1 MMKNKENSLSYD
13 NNGNLIEKLSYHIST
28 SIGIFFYNLGLRV
41 ARNPWKVIAICWL
54 SVLIFS
60 TGFLNFYQEKDP
72 FKLWVPDNIDFH
84 KHTKFIV
91 KNYKEGLKTESV
103 LIISKNNVLTEEVF
117 SKLRKITREINNI
130 KIEGEHGGVKKLNDL
145 CFKVPLITIYSKL
158 MDSMGSNN
166 KHKRSND
173 DTTEDLGEMINNN
186 PDDFIK
192 KMFDPSFKI
201 TTKQYCS
208 IVSKLKLGCMHE
220 NILDMWNAETSN
232 LTKHDITEKIDTTY
246 INRVTGHEMNF
257 TTLLGDVE
265 RNANGHVISAK
276 SLLTNF
282 NLHLNFSEINLERT
296 GNAAGTESWTTVN
309 VMRFEEKFLILMG
322 KLKREFE
329 TEDIKIYYAAGR
341 SYGDISEKTL
351 FQDISKVIFG
361 TFLMTIY
368 MVFILSKYSWVE
380 LRLQLTSFGVM
391 NIGMAYISGCGL
403 ASTFMFYTPVHSS
416 LFFIILGLG
425 VDDIFV
431 IMAAYRK
438 ITSIN
443 NIEMCLEEKIARTM
457 QKAGASITI
466 TSLTDIIAFLVGS
479 FTILPSLRSFCIF
492 GALCILMT
500 YIYVV
505 TFFVS
510 VLTIDEKRVADKRNG
525 LVPCIKHEEKTPSCE
540 PKLMWN
546 FLHFFHGKIILTK
559 FGKIAVI
566 LSVVAITGFS
576 IHRLLLIKQKF
587 DPMWFIPSKTYFY
600 EYVMEHRE
608 YYPNRGFEAGVY
620 MNNLNYTADLSKII
634 LMAKEIENQSE
645 ILSNV
650 QAWPIK
656 FQDFVLSLYEIDLMT
671 YRLSDAEWKD
681 YLSKFLFSVDGGK
694 FQANFRFTDK
704 LICGQPA
711 SDILISSITY
721 TYFRFDDR
729 DEFIPARA
737 SIENIV
743 KSLNFSQNDVFVWG
757 RVFANW
763 YTDEIIDSEIYRN
776 ISLALIGVFICT
788 TVMIVNIQVCA
799 YIFTCVL
806 LSLVSIGGFM
816 QFWGLTLDIVTSI
829 GLQLSVGL
837 CIDYAA
843 HIGHTFLT
851 ISEPDGNKRA
861 LLTVEE
867 IGGAVLEGG
876 GSTMLAIMLL
886 ATSDAYTFR
895 TFFKI
900 FIIVV
905 IFGLYFG
912 VVFLPVI
919 LSIFKPKPY
928 EAYGSHH
935 ESNNENELVLLD
947 KDSKNIKIIKQNDK
961 ISNSSCDKTEC

>member
-1 MMKNKENSLSYD
+1 
-13 NNGNLIEKLSYHIST
+13 
-28 SIGIFFYNLGLRV
+28 
-41 ARNPWKVIAICWL
+41 
-54 SVLIFS
+54 
-60 TGFLNFYQEKDP
+60 
-72 FKLWVPDNIDFH
+72 
-84 KHTKFIV
+84 
-91 KNYKEGLKTESV
+91 
-103 LIISKNNVLTEEVF
+103 
-117 SKLRKITREINNI
+117 
-130 KIEGEHGGVKKLNDL
+130 
-145 CFKVPLITIYSKL
+145 

-166 KHKRSND
+166 KHKRSIDEN
-173 DTTEDLGEMINNN
+173 TEDLGEMINNN

-220 NILDMWNAETSN
+220 NILDMWNAETLN
-232 LTKHDITEKIDTTY
+232 LTNHDITEKIDTTY

-257 TTLLGDVE
+257 TTLLGAVE
-265 RNANGHVISAK
+265 RDTNGHIISAK
-276 SLLTNF
+276 SLLTKF
-282 NLHLNFSEINLERT
+282 NLHLNFSEINIDRT
-296 GNAAGTESWTTVN
+296 GNSAGTESWTTVDI
-309 VMRFEEKFLILMG
+309 MRFEEKFLILMG

-329 TEDIKIYYAAGR
+329 TNDIKIYYGAGR

-361 TFLMTIY
+361 ALLMTIY

-380 LRLQLTSFGVM
+380 LRIQLTSFGVM
-391 NIGMAYISGCGL
+391 NILMAYISGCGL
-403 ASTFMFYTPVHSS
+403 SSIFLFYTPVHSS

-438 ITSIN
+438 ISSNSQEIT
-443 NIEMCLEEKIARTM
+443 LEEKIARTM

-479 FTILPSLRSFCIF
+479 FTILPSLKSFCIF

-505 TFFVS
+505 TFFVA
-510 VLTIDEKRVADKRNG
+510 VLTIDEKRIAMKRNG
-525 LVPCIKHEEKTPSCE
+525 CVPCITHEDKTPCCE

-559 FGKIAVI
+559 VGKAVVI
-566 LSVVAITGFS
+566 LSVIGIAAFS
-576 IHRLLLIKQKF
+576 IHRLLQIKQKF
-587 DPMWFIPSKTYFY
+587 DPLCFIPSRTYY
-600 EYVMEHRE
+600 HEYVMEHRE
-608 YYPNRGFEAGVY
+608 YYPNRGYEAGVY
-620 MNNLNYTADLSKII
+620 MSNLNYTADLSKII
-634 LMAKEIENQSE
+634 IMAKEIENQSE

-656 FQDFVLSLYEIDLMT
+656 FQDFMLSLYEIDLMT
-671 YRLSDAEWKD
+671 YRLNDTEWKD

-694 FQANFRFTDK
+694 FQANFKFSNK

-711 SDILISSITY
+711 TDILISSITY

-729 DEFIPARA
+729 DEFIPART

-743 KSLNFSQNDVFVWG
+743 KSLNFSHNDVFVWG
-757 RVFANW
+757 RIFANW

-788 TVMIVNIQVCA
+788 AIMIVNIQVCA

-837 CIDYAA
+837 CI
-843 HIGHTFLT
+843 GEQMRQF
-851 ISEPDGNKRA
+851 
-861 LLTVEE
+861 
-867 IGGAVLEGG
+867 
-876 GSTMLAIMLL
+876 MLIM
-886 ATSDAYTFR
+886 F
-895 TFFKI
+895 
-900 FIIVV
+900 
-905 IFGLYFG
+905 
-912 VVFLPVI
+912 
-919 LSIFKPKPY
+919 
-928 EAYGSHH
+928 
-935 ESNNENELVLLD
+935 
-947 KDSKNIKIIKQNDK
+947 
-961 ISNSSCDKTEC
+961 